1 MPPGKP
7 NIAYLEFKK
16 KMQINLY
23 IKQKLTQRKQT
34 YEHQRRRWEEVVA
47 DLGADIYTPGFLGG
61 SDGKESACNATD
73 PGLIPGLGSSPGE
86 ENGYPLQCSCL
97 EDPMD
102 RGGWQTQSSSVQF
115 SCSVVSD
122 SLRPQGPQH
131 TRPPYPSPTP
141 RVYSDSH
148 PLSW

>member
-61 SDGKESACNATD
+61 SGGKESACNATD

-115 SCSVVSD
+115 SSVAQSCLTLCD
-122 SLRPQGPQH
+122 PRDRS
-131 TRPPYPSPTP
+131 TP
-141 RVYSDSH
+141 GFPVH
-148 PLSW
+148 HQLLEFT